1 MYGVVYYVVYN
12 DCVLFV
18 VQAMDIVGTI
28 LEGYPKSK
36 KEFFVSEMTGVP
48 IILVAI
54 VIVVT
59 FTVGRSWTRN

>member
-1 MYGVVYYVVYN
+1 
-12 DCVLFV
+12 
-18 VQAMDIVGTI
+18 MDIVGTI

-36 KEFFVSEMTGVP
+36 KEFFVSEMTGVS
-48 IILVAI
+48 IILVAT